1 MEELNRRLAAAAE
14 RKARKEKLERQ
25 AARLEEEY
33 RSAAARAEM
42 LKRQLAK
49 EQRDVERLESGSLGS
64 LLATLFANRT
74 ERLDRERQ
82 EAAEALVRYE
92 EARLHAEQ
100 LREDLEAAR
109 AEAAGL
115 AGADDEFQA
124 LLAEKE
130 RRIRAEQGPAASGL
144 LQLDEEEAEARN
156 RLREIAEARAAGAT
170 AQSGLAR
177 VTELLQ
183 SARNWGAWD
192 MLGGGFFSTM
202 VKHSRIDAA
211 QAELQ
216 AVRHDLD
223 VFRRELADVGSFVN
237 LPSIDLS
244 GFARFAD
251 YFFDNFFVD
260 WAIQNRIGEAHRKVD
275 EARRQVDHLLVW
287 LDEED
292 RRVRQALADVQR
304 RREQLLTE
312 LGGRP

>member
-130 RRIRAEQGPAASGL
+130 HRIRAEQGPAASGL

>member
-1 MEELNRRLAAAAE
+1 MEELNRRLAVAAE

>member
-1 MEELNRRLAAAAE
+1 MEELNRRLAVAAE
-14 RKARKEKLERQ
+14 RKAQKEKLERQ

-130 RRIRAEQGPAASGL
+130 HRIRAEQGPAASGL

>member
-1 MEELNRRLAAAAE
+1 
-14 RKARKEKLERQ
+14 
-25 AARLEEEY
+25 
-33 RSAAARAEM
+33 
-42 LKRQLAK
+42 
-49 EQRDVERLESGSLGS
+49 
-64 LLATLFANRT
+64 
-74 ERLDRERQ
+74 
-82 EAAEALVRYE
+82 
-92 EARLHAEQ
+92 
-100 LREDLEAAR
+100 
-109 AEAAGL
+109 
-115 AGADDEFQA
+115 
-124 LLAEKE
+124 
-130 RRIRAEQGPAASGL
+130 
-144 LQLDEEEAEARN
+144 
-156 RLREIAEARAAGAT
+156 
-170 AQSGLAR
+170 
-177 VTELLQ
+177 
-183 SARNWGAWD
+183 

-312 LGGRP
+312 TGGQALNRQSGAFRRECAAVPCMVTTSLPRPALRAPLPADRRKAQPGRQVEQVEFRHGQAAEPGAPLPDPPAPPPKAQRCRSPGAAPPAG